1 MISERID
8 QAGWDPTDV
17 IEFQTAVL
25 VRNLELIRR
34 RSDFYL
40 EVDRAGYLLLRA
52 LDVLGS
58 ADVVTLA
65 TELGLDASTAARQ
78 VAAMRQAG
86 FVSRTVAPYDRRRAV
101 VETTAEGRAAME
113 TVRRRRRAGT
123 AQMLTDWS
131 DDDRH
136 AIAGMFARYNQAITD
151 RYLAP

>member
-17 IEFQTAVL
+17 IELQTAVL

-34 RSDFYL
+34 HSDFYL

-58 ADVVTLA
+58 ADIVTLA

-78 VAAMRQAG
+78 VAAMRKAG
-86 FVSRTVAPYDRRRAV
+86 FVSCTVAPDDRRRTV
-101 VETTAEGRAAME
+101 VKPTPEGRAAME
-113 TVRRRRRAGT
+113 TVCRRRRAGI
-123 AQMLTDWS
+123 AQMLADWS
-131 DDDRH
+131 DDDRR

-151 RYLAP
+151 RYLSP